1 MRTTYHDSI
10 GQYRNASIA
19 TFTNRSTIIHCNF
32 EDNVM
37 ISFLWCCELES
48 SCIIIITGVCGD
60 VEICG
65 VFIFVPLFECVL
77 VLSDTVSVT
86 FENTT
91 YVTIW
96 ETQIV
101 LPPLSP
107 PLRPQTPR
115 TIRSTPKYHEHRLPC
130 TCLWDVSDPCPCLRY
145 PWRWNEPDCNDWV
158 WRDPHFSGR
167 SLEISLCSSSTPWLE
182 ICVCVCVCVLRREL
196 RLKVEK
202 ISGSVF

>member
-1 MRTTYHDSI
+1 MMLWTRILLHHHHHRSLRRC
-10 GQYRNASIA
+10 RNLRCLHFW
-19 TFTNRSTIIHCNF
+19 TCVR
-32 EDNVM
+32 V
-37 ISFLWCCELES
+37 
-48 SCIIIITGVCGD
+48 
-60 VEICG
+60 
-65 VFIFVPLFECVL
+65 CVL
-77 VLSDTVSVT
+77 VVSDTVSVT

-182 ICVCVCVCVLRREL
+182 ICVCVCVEERVKIESWKNLRKRILERERSRDWNAFDMTYAARLTSGAPCKNDCVIIYFFWW
-196 RLKVEK
+196 K
-202 ISGSVF
+202 S